1 MKLAIH
7 GVTGRMGLSI
17 VRAAQTA
24 GHQIVGG
31 ACAPGDAAVGRDV
44 GELAGLGSLGVVV
57 SPDVASA
64 LLGAE
69 VVVDFSTASAVPG
82 LVSVAARAGVAVMS
96 GTTGLD
102 AAGEAALD
110 RAAASVP
117 VLWAPNTS
125 LGVQV
130 LAELVEQA
138 VRRLGPAFD
147 VEILEVHHR
156 RKIDAPSGTALRLA
170 RAAKAGRAGLEEV
183 HARDGNVGARKESE
197 LGVVAV
203 RGGDV
208 VGDHTVFLLGTG
220 ERLELTHR
228 ASSRELFAQGAL
240 AAARFVCGKPPGR
253 YGFKDVLA

>member
-1 MKLAIH
+1 
-7 GVTGRMGLSI
+7 MGLAL
-17 VRAAQTA
+17 VRLAHAAGDA
-24 GHQIVGG
+24 IVGG
-31 ACAPGDAAVGRDV
+31 ACGPGDAAVGRDL
-44 GELAGLGSLGVVV
+44 GELAGIGALGVAA

-69 VVVDFSTASAVPG
+69 VVIDFSTASAVPG
-82 LVSVAARAGVAVMS
+82 LLAAAARQGVAVMS

-102 AAGEAALD
+102 AAGEAALE
-110 RAAASVP
+110 RAAALVP

-125 LGVQV
+125 LGIQV
-130 LAELVEQA
+130 LADLVEEA

-147 VEILEVHHR
+147 VEVLELHHR

-170 RAAKAGRAGLEEV
+170 RAAKAGRAELDEV
-183 HARDGNVGARKESE
+183 HARDGNVGPRKSEE

-208 VGDHTVFLLGTG
+208 IGDHTVFLLGQG

-240 AAARFVCGKPPGR
+240 AAARFVCGKPAGR
-253 YGFKDVLA
+253 YVLKDVLA